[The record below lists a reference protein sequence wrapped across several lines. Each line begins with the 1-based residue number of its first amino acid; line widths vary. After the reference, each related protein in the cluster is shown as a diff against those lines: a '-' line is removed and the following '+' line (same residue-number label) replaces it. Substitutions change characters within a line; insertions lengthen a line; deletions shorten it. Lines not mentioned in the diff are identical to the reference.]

1 MSDSQAEVEL
11 SDSQTEVEP
20 ATLLARA
27 ARIDLARRPLVARLE
42 VESHAVRLGLTG
54 DWSALFRLLTG
65 EAELAGGSLTMA
77 GVELP
82 LGVQQGVVG
91 VMRLDPLLPAAWTAE
106 HLLGQSAELA
116 GLPRKHA
123 QRSAFQTLEGLG
135 LLDLASRHL
144 GHLHAAERRSILVA
158 HALLTGPR
166 VLCLEE
172 PLAGLDTAA
181 EQLVLAVIERAALQ
195 RRLIVAFGAEPE
207 TAGARELLARCDER
221 LRLSAGVVVQ
231 AGDAPVAARFT
242 ATVCRNH
249 QAFAAALA
257 QRGLS
262 AHPTHE
268 AGILDVLTSAHAGPA
283 WRYLVELTDRSTAGI
298 LDAAL
303 ETDAGLLEL
312 TPA

>member
-1 MSDSQAEVEL
+1 LSEREAE
-11 SDSQTEVEP
+11 TEAVAEP

-27 ARIDLARRPLVARLE
+27 ARIDLARRPLLARLD
-42 VESHAVRLGLTG
+42 VESRAKRLGLLG

-77 GVELP
+77 GAELP
-82 LGVQQGVVG
+82 LGVQQGTIG
-91 VMRLDPLLPAAWTAE
+91 VMRLDPLLPPAWTAE
-106 HLLGQSAELA
+106 HLLAQSAELA

-123 QRSAFQTLEGLG
+123 LRSAFQTLEGLG
-135 LLDLASRHL
+135 LVDLSSRHL
-144 GHLHAAERRSILVA
+144 GHLHVAERRAVLVA

-166 VLCLEE
+166 VVCLEE

-181 EQLVLAVIERAALQ
+181 QQLVLAVIERAAQQ
-195 RRLIVAFGAEPE
+195 RSLVVAFGGEPE
-207 TAGARELLARCDER
+207 TAGTRELLARCDER
-221 LRLSAGVVVQ
+221 LSLRAGVVVQ
-231 AGDAPVAARFT
+231 GYDAPEAARFT

-249 QAFAAALA
+249 HAFAEALT
-257 QRGLS
+257 QRGLT

-283 WRYLVELTDRSTAGI
+283 WRYLVELSDGSTAGI

-312 TPA
+312 IPA